1 MIFQI
6 VRYDKRSARKMET
19 ANLLRIIKN
28 GEDTIR
34 HFKADVVCIDRITG
48 KGLNNNCLL
57 LLGEIFIPPVLK
69 GCA

>member
-1 MIFQI
+1 
-6 VRYDKRSARKMET
+6 MET